1 MYIREYFDCVEL
13 EDSDNNVECVWC
25 VWVGIRG
32 KANQAGIPVEVC
44 YRRTVIHNQDKL
56 FYKWLT
62 DVSQ

>member
-13 EDSDNNVECVWC
+13 EDSDNKVEC

-44 YRRTVIHNQDKL
+44 YRPHNQDKL